1 MKTKK
6 RIIIIIS
13 AVLAV
18 LIIAA
23 VGTYFALKPRTAPAA
38 DIQSEINSLVQ
49 SAKKSA
55 GNDIIS
61 HSATGE
67 LKCALS
73 GDAQVKYRRATQ
85 EVSVA
90 SLDLDALTSGIAS
103 EMQEKLAEYVE
114 NAYELSDVYDE
125 NGNYL
130 PRVLDNAYSSV
141 IMSRL
146 RDSASFLKTQALTL
160 ELIYSGGKWHIA
172 DTSALKAALQITVDG
187 KPGYDEAL
195 GELAYVPFH
204 YILDDWTSPGPEP
217 DPACYGETSDPAV
230 VAALLET
237 DTARYLIKGQK
248 TDWSADLVFLPGSTI
263 SYYLDDSI
271 LAITW
276 QEEEHG
282 AVGTFS
288 EVFIND
294 GSQLRRKLAGDIFA
308 CYEFYPPT
316 TLAAEA
322 NAVVAVSGDYY
333 DIPNTVHG
341 IYAYDGKA
349 RWCNLSEGQT
359 CFFSADGDMVFTYE
373 NQFSSEYAVQKFMDD
388 NKLMFSVSYGPVLI
402 QDGVD
407 VTPQD
412 YYLGDINGTFARACI
427 GQLGKLHYLAMTLNV
442 LTPDYPN
449 YVTVKQ
455 AAESM
460 LSHGCTQAYN
470 LHGAHNATIVMD
482 DRLMNP
488 VQFGYERYMSDII
501 YFATAIEK

>member
-1 MKTKK
+1 MKTNK
-6 RIIIIIS
+6 RIAVIIS
-13 AVLAV
+13 VVLAV
-18 LIIAA
+18 LILGA
-23 VGTYFALKPRTAPAA
+23 VGTYLALKPRTAPAA
-38 DIQSEINSLVQ
+38 DMQSELNQLVM
-49 SAKKSA
+49 SAKQRA
-55 GNDIIS
+55 GSDLIS
-61 HSATGE
+61 HAATGE
-67 LKCALS
+67 LKCTLS
-73 GDAQVKYRRATQ
+73 GDAQVRYRRATQ
-85 EVSVA
+85 EVCVT
-90 SLDLDALTSGIAS
+90 SLDLDALTSGIS
-103 EMQEKLAEYVE
+103 GEMQEKLVEYVE
-114 NAYELSDVYDE
+114 NAYEVSDVYDE
-125 NGNYL
+125 NGSYL
-130 PRVLDNAYSSV
+130 SRVLDNAYSSV

-146 RDSASFLKTQALTL
+146 RDSASYLKTQTLTL
-160 ELIYSGGKWHIA
+160 DLKYSGGKWHIE
-172 DTSALKAALQITVDG
+172 DTSALEPALAITIDG

-195 GELAYVPFH
+195 AALAYVPFH

-217 DPACYGETSDPAV
+217 DPACFGETSDPAV

-237 DTARYLIKGQK
+237 DAARYLINGQE
-248 TDWSADLVFLPGSTI
+248 TDWSADRDFIPGSTI
-263 SYYLDDSI
+263 NYYLDDSI

-349 RWCNLSEGQT
+349 RWCNLTEGQT
-359 CFFSADGDMVFTYE
+359 CFFSASGDMVFTYE

-412 YYLGDINGTFARACI
+412 YYLGYINDTLARACI
-427 GQLGKLHYLAMTLNV
+427 GQLGELHYLAMTLNV
-442 LTPDYPN
+442 YTPDYPN

-460 LSHGCTQAYN
+460 LNHGCKQAYN